1 MFRIDYICN
10 NWYWLSVY
18 LWHVL
23 ELYSKQNFSSSH
35 QNMAFPVVMYRGKN
49 CTIKK
54 AGSKE
59 SMFLTCG
66 AGEDSWEFLEQQ
78 EDQTSQS

>member
-1 MFRIDYICN
+1 
-10 NWYWLSVY
+10 
-18 LWHVL
+18 
-23 ELYSKQNFSSSH
+23 
-35 QNMAFPVVMYRGKN
+35 MAFQVMYRGKN

-66 AGEDSWEFLEQQ
+66 AGEDS
-78 EDQTSQS
+78 

>member
-10 NWYWLSVY
+10 DWYWLSVY
-18 LWHVL
+18 LRHVL
-23 ELYSKQNFSSSH
+23 GLYSKQNFSSSH
-35 QNMAFPVVMYRGKN
+35 QNMAFPVIMYIGKN

-54 AGSKE
+54 IESKE
-59 SMFLTCG
+59 SMFLNCG

-78 EDQTSQS
+78 GDPTSQS

>member
-1 MFRIDYICN
+1 M
-10 NWYWLSVY
+10 Y
-18 LWHVL
+18 LEHVL

-35 QNMAFPVVMYRGKN
+35 QNMAFPVIMYRGKN

-59 SMFLTCG
+59 SMFLNCG
-66 AGEDSWEFLEQQ
+66 VGEDFSEFLEQQ
-78 EDQTSQS
+78 GDQISQS